1 MDKDKEGY
9 FKPLGTKDIC
19 AFLSCL

>member
-19 AFLSCL
+19 AFLSC